1 MMTAFLCFLAAA
13 ALSGLGSY
21 NFKSA
26 PAVTLIWLHALD
38 IVLHALD
45 IVLTL
50 GLATLALVS
59 YLS

>member
-1 MMTAFLCFLAAA
+1 MTVFLCILAAA
-13 ALSGLGSY
+13 ALVGAGSY
-21 NFKSA
+21 NPRSA
-26 PAVTLIWLHALD
+26 PGNTL
-38 IVLHALD
+38 VLLQCLD